1 MKKKSLTG
9 KLSATKKPNVAPA
22 PAKNEGSVTKKIIR
36 NLRRVS

>member
-9 KLSATKKPNVAPA
+9 KLSATKKPNVAAA

-36 NLRRVS
+36 NLSRVS